1 MMTIDWSALNQAI
14 PEPASVLPH
23 RDPLLLL
30 ERVCSISETE
40 VVSEM
45 CLQIG
50 APVFTGHFPGDPT
63 VPGVYLIEAMA
74 QTLAFHQRLLY
85 PDQNVLLAAI
95 KSAKFRSVVRP
106 GDLVLMEVEVL
117 KSKLKF
123 VEGLGVAKVGGNIV
137 AEVHCLGARV
147 PFEEG

>member
-1 MMTIDWSALNQAI
+1 MTIDWHALNQAI
-14 PEPASVLPH
+14 PTPLSVLPH

-30 ERVCSISETE
+30 KRVREVSESH

-45 CLQIG
+45 CLG
-50 APVFTGHFPGDPT
+50 ADAPVFHGHFPGDPT

-74 QTLAFHQRLLY
+74 QTLAYHQRLIF

-106 GDLVLMEVEVL
+106 GDLVVMEVEVL
-117 KSKLKF
+117 KSKLQF
-123 VEGLGVAKVGGNIV
+123 VEGLGVAKVDERTV

-147 PFEEG
+147 ALEES